1 MLDAT
6 TILAVLSILGSITV
20 FGVLGYRITRLIKTC
35 NSEDL

>member
-6 TILAVLSILGSITV
+6 VVLAVIGVIGSITV
-20 FGVLGYRITRLIKTC
+20 FGVLGYRITRLMQTC

>member
-6 TILAVLSILGSITV
+6 TILAILAVMGSITV
-20 FGVLGYRITRLIKTC
+20 FGVLGYRITRLMKTC